1 MDVHSASWAHVH
13 TMCVPSMTHALMH
26 VCTLN
31 DSVTLSH
38 AVVSQQML
46 TKHDKVAFFYL
57 STQIVSHRKN
67 TWNKL
72 IHSMRRYIQVFVRTE
87 QGGGEILK

>member
-1 MDVHSASWAHVH
+1 
-13 TMCVPSMTHALMH
+13 MH
-26 VCTLN
+26 VCTLNGLN

-38 AVVSQQML
+38 AVVSRQML
-46 TKHDKVAFFYL
+46 TKRDKAAFFYL

-72 IHSMRRYIQVFVRTE
+72 IHSMRCYIQVFVRTE
-87 QGGGEILK
+87 QGGSEVFEVSR